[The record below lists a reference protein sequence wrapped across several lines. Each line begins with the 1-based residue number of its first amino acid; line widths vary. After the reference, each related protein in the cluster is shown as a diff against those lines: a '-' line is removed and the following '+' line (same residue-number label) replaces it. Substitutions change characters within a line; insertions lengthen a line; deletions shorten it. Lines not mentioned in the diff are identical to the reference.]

1 MLFPT
6 TFFMDAN
13 AATEHR
19 DLQASLRRRNGP
31 LRETFYRLRRA
42 VFRVGRD
49 SENDLVIE
57 GPEAAIV
64 SSRHL
69 EIRRTGNTF
78 RLVDLDSTNGTYL
91 NGQRVTEAVLENH
104 ALITM
109 GPNGPEFQF
118 ELEAASETDLSQT
131 LRLPVAPSQ
140 LPAQSPGQVSIVIPA
155 ATTTKQDEL
164 LKEAVKRARQ
174 ARRSGIGGQTSII
187 MREML
192 DKALHR
198 SSRKFKITIGAL
210 VFALLGVTAYAGWTI
225 HNLKQQK
232 SQIDVEIN
240 QVEAELQAAGDD
252 PKRVDE
258 LLEKLN
264 GYQQQALTMQK
275 TLLYRLGV
283 RSEEQD
289 FVESEI
295 KALLKEFGAEEY
307 SISKEFTEQVRRF
320 IRQYQERDRP
330 HMERALGRSH
340 KELEAVRKQ
349 LEADK
354 LPPDLAYMALV
365 ESAFIGG
372 TSSAGAAGLWQ
383 FTPTTAKAYGLKVS
397 AGIDER
403 LDARKSTAAAGRYIR
418 ELILDFGSGSSV
430 MLALA
435 AYNSGPGKVKRAIRT
450 VADPIKQRDFWYLY
464 RTKALPPETREYIP
478 KTIGVII
485 IGRHPARF
493 GFS

>member
-1 MLFPT
+1 
-6 TFFMDAN
+6 MDAK
-13 AATEHR
+13 AATEHQS
-19 DLQASLRRRNGP
+19 LQASLRRRNGP
-31 LRETFYRLRRA
+31 LSETSYRLRGD
-42 VFRVGRD
+42 VFRAGRD
-49 SENDLVIE
+49 PENDLVID

-69 EIRRTGNTF
+69 EIRRTQSTF
-78 RLVDLDSTNGTYL
+78 LLVDLDSTNGTYL
-91 NGQRVTEAVLENH
+91 DGQRVTEALLQNH

-109 GPNGPEFQF
+109 GPSGPEFQF
-118 ELEAASETDLSQT
+118 ELEVAGEADLSQT
-131 LRLPVAPSQ
+131 LRLPVRPSQ
-140 LPAQSPGQVSIVIPA
+140 LPTQPAGQVSIVVPA
-155 ATTTKQDEL
+155 PTIGMQDEL

-174 ARRSGIGGQTSII
+174 ARRSGVGGQTSII

-198 SSRKFKITIGAL
+198 SSRKFKFTIGIL
-210 VFALLGVTAYAGWTI
+210 VFALIGVTAYGGWTI

-232 SQIDVEIN
+232 TQIDVEIN
-240 QVEAELQAAGDD
+240 QVERDLQSAGDD

-283 RSEEQD
+283 RNEEQD
-289 FVESEI
+289 FVEAEI
-295 KALLKEFGAEEY
+295 KGLLKEFGAEEY

-320 IRQYQERDRP
+320 IGQYQERDRA
-330 HMERALGRSH
+330 HMERALGRSR
-340 KELEAVRKQ
+340 KELEQARRQ
-349 LEADK
+349 LEADN
-354 LPPDLAYMALV
+354 LPPDLAYMVLV
-365 ESAFIGG
+365 ESAFITGS

-383 FTPTTAKAYGLKVS
+383 FTPTTAKAYGLKV
-397 AGIDER
+397 GNGVDER
-403 LDARKSTAAAGRYIR
+403 LDAKKSTAAAGRYIR

-450 VADPIKQRDFWYLY
+450 VSDPIKQRDFWYLY
-464 RTKALPPETREYIP
+464 RTKALPAETRQYIP

-485 IGRHPARF
+485 IGRNPAKF